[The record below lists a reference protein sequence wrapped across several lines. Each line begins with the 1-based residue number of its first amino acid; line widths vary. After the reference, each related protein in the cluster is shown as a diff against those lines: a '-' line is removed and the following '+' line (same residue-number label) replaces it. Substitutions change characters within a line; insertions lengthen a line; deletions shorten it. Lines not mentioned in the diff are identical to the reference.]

1 MRMKVV
7 MAAVAALASSAH
19 GATKTEAPFES
30 VRAAYAAFGA
40 TTNSSVRQSA
50 YAYAKDAVLRSG
62 GGPSARDDVWN
73 LRLMA
78 RALGMEGDCVDA
90 CARVASTTNSAARLA
105 ALTWLCDVAR
115 GWDADKATALV
126 DRWLA
131 RAGEDVEAKALLF
144 CRRMEARR
152 KAGDAEGAEAAAA
165 SVMSLGADAPW
176 PHYSQ
181 ACFFCAEALAK
192 KGDAAAAEKMLVRLL
207 GRVEVASPGVGRR
220 LAGIGIGKELA
231 LQFVSAMR
239 RRISD
244 VPVGD
249 LRTFNVRA
257 QIGEAEIVELLV
269 YAGRL
274 DEALGECRVMLLAAG
289 SQPAYGNAVR
299 LTADVLKRI
308 DGNLGRAGAFLESQ
322 KSNHVALAVSPV
334 PAYPALSDPLR
345 SAEREKCLAYA
356 KENAADWNAQ
366 LACAYRLLWAD
377 CAEDSIRVAIDAFAV
392 APFSEKSL
400 QACADAAMHPFSVM
414 TRDPVKV
421 AAVRDYMLYGGAGRD
436 GVAGTSDDLV
446 HPVEFYRSCFRR
458 GTGDPK

>member
-19 GATKTEAPFES
+19 GATKAEAPFES

-50 YAYAKDAVLRSG
+50 YAYAKNAVLRSG

-78 RALGMEGDCVDA
+78 RALGMEGDCADA
-90 CARVASTTNSAARLA
+90 CTRVASSTNTAARLV

-131 RAGEDVEAKALLF
+131 RAGEDAEAKALLF
-144 CRRMEARR
+144 CRRMEARK
-152 KAGDAEGAEAAAA
+152 KAGDAEGAEDAAA

-176 PHYSQ
+176 LHYSQ
-181 ACFFCAEALAK
+181 ACFFRAETLAK
-192 KGDAAAAEKMLVRLL
+192 KGEAEAADKMLARLL
-207 GRVEVASPGVGRR
+207 GRKEVSSLGIGRR
-220 LAGIGIGKELA
+220 LIGIGVGKELA
-231 LQFVSAMR
+231 LQFVSAIR
-239 RRISD
+239 GRISD

-249 LRTFNVRA
+249 LRTFKARA
-257 QIGEAEIVELLV
+257 QVGEAEIVELLV
-269 YAGRL
+269 HAGRL

-289 SQPAYGNAVR
+289 AQSAYGNAVR

-322 KSNHVALAVSPV
+322 KSNHVALAVSPL
-334 PAYPALSDPLR
+334 PAYPALSDPVR

-392 APFSEKSL
+392 APFSERSL

-414 TRDPVKV
+414 TRDPAKV

>member
-1 MRMKVV
+1 MMMKA
-7 MAAVAALASSAH
+7 MTAAVAAFVSAAH
-19 GATKTEAPFES
+19 GAAKSEAPFES
-30 VRAAYAAFGA
+30 VRAACVAFMA

-50 YAYAKDAVLRSG
+50 YAYAKGAVSRSD
-62 GGPSARDDVWN
+62 GGPAARDDIWN

-78 RALGMEGDCVDA
+78 RALRLEGDCVDA
-90 CARVASTTNSAARLA
+90 CSRVASSTNLAARLV
-105 ALTWLCDVAR
+105 ALTWLCDIAR
-115 GWDADKATALV
+115 RWDADRATALV

-131 RAGEDVEAKALLF
+131 SAGDDANAKALLL

-152 KAGDAEGAEAAAA
+152 KAGDAEGAEDAAA
-165 SVMSLGADAPW
+165 SVMSLGANAPW
-176 PHYSQ
+176 SHYSQ
-181 ACFFCAEALAK
+181 ACFFRAETLAK
-192 KGDAAAAEKMLVRLL
+192 KGDAAAAEKMLARLL
-207 GRVEVASPGVGRR
+207 GRSEIVSPGIGSR
-220 LAGIGIGKELA
+220 LAGMGVGKELA

-239 RRISD
+239 GRMSD
-244 VPVGD
+244 VPVVD
-249 LRTFNVRA
+249 LKSFKARV
-257 QIGEAEIVELLV
+257 QVGEAEIVELLV
-269 YAGRL
+269 YAGLL

-289 SQPAYGNAVR
+289 AQPAYENAVR

-334 PAYPALSDPLR
+334 PAYPALSDPVR

-356 KENAADWNAQ
+356 KENAADYNVL

-377 CAEDSIRVAIDAFAV
+377 CAEDSIRTAVDAFAV
-392 APFSEKSL
+392 APFNERSL

-414 TRDPVKV
+414 TRDPAKV

-436 GVAGTSDDLV
+436 GMAGTSDDLS

-458 GTGDPK
+458 GTGDTK